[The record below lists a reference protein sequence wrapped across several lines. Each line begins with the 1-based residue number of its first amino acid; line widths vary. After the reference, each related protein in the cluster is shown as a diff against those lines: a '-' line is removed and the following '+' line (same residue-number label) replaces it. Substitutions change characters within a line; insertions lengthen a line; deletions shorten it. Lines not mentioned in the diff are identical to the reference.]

1 MKLQISVQL
10 KPEILDPEAREIQSS
25 LSRLGHDAIQRLT
38 ITKNYILSFDET
50 TISESAA
57 WKLAEQVADE
67 HLANP
72 VAQNFQ
78 VAKVC
83 DEH

>member
-25 LSRLGHDAIQRLT
+25 LSRLGHKTIQKLT
-38 ITKNYILSFDET
+38 ITKNYVLTFDENAT
-50 TISESAA
+50 SEAEA
-57 WKLAEQVADE
+57 RELAEQIAHE

-72 VAQNFQ
+72 VAQSFQ
-78 VAKVC
+78 VAKVSH
-83 DEH
+83 ER